1 MANYWLAKQ
10 EPSGPRG
17 YNFEQ
22 LKKDKTTVWDGVHN
36 NLALKHMRE
45 MKSGDLILFY
55 HTGVER
61 QAVGIMQVTSK
72 PYSNP
77 KEDVERF
84 IVVDVKYKK
93 TLKRPVT
100 LTEIKNNKKFKDWE
114 LVRISRLSVMP
125 VPKLIWDEIIKI
137 SQDQSNRFID
147 IVELSNCSI
156 ATAYVLINCELGSE
170 EAIIGQLKGL
180 EGVKEVHGTFGA
192 YDILA
197 KIESDTVEKL
207 RETITWKI
215 RKIEKIRSTLTLMG
229 IEGQT

>member
-1 MANYWLAKQ
+1 MKFCESESGNIKLIQKALNISHKQNIVMVNYWLAKQ

-22 LKKDKTTVWDGVHN
+22 LKKDKTTIWDGVHN

-55 HTGVER
+55 HTGDER

-100 LTEIKNNKKFKDWE
+100 LKEIKNNNKFKNWE

-125 VPKLIWDEIIKI
+125 VPKPIWDEILKI
-137 SQDQSNRFID
+137 SQ
-147 IVELSNCSI
+147 
-156 ATAYVLINCELGSE
+156 G
-170 EAIIGQLKGL
+170 
-180 EGVKEVHGTFGA
+180 
-192 YDILA
+192 
-197 KIESDTVEKL
+197 
-207 RETITWKI
+207 
-215 RKIEKIRSTLTLMG
+215 
-229 IEGQT
+229 